1 MYKEM
6 PLHDVFEHKLKN
18 QPIFSKTIITFATLH
33 NIYTMRF
40 ELQLTIDKKLYGNA
54 LPFSYQYE
62 LSAYIYHTLAKGN
75 EDYAAW
81 LHQNGF
87 ESDGKQFRLF
97 TFSPFFAK
105 IAIDKTK
112 NRLLLMDDMA
122 TLQIS
127 FLPERSTE
135 EFVKGVFAEQQFSI
149 GDKQSKV
156 QFTIQHV
163 QMMPTPPIDGE
174 LRGETLSP
182 LCLSK
187 KTDEGK
193 IHFYSTAEPEAGE
206 AIVNNLINKYNA
218 FYGKPFEG
226 KTAYEWETLTEPRS
240 KLITIKADSLQQTKI
255 KGSLCKFRLKA
266 DNELLRIGYECGL
279 GEKGSQGFGCIT
291 ANLTHS

>member
-1 MYKEM
+1 
-6 PLHDVFEHKLKN
+6 
-18 QPIFSKTIITFATLH
+18 
-33 NIYTMRF
+33 MRF
-40 ELQLTIDKKLYGNA
+40 ELQLTIDKKIYGNA

-75 EDYAAW
+75 AEYAAW

-87 ESDGKQFRLF
+87 ELDGKQFRLF
-97 TFSPFFAK
+97 TFSPLFAK

-112 NRLLLMDDMA
+112 SRLLLMDDTA

-135 EFVKGVFAEQQFSI
+135 EFVKGVFAEQQFTI

-163 QMMPTPPIDGE
+163 YKMQTPPIDGE

-182 LCLSK
+182 LCLAQQ
-187 KTDEGK
+187 TNEGK
-193 IHFYSTAEPEAGE
+193 IHFYSAAEPEAGQ
-206 AIVNNLINKYNA
+206 AIINNLINKYSA
-218 FYGKPFEG
+218 FYGKSFEG
-226 KTAYEWETLTEPRS
+226 ETAFEWQTLTEPRS
-240 KLITIKADSLQQTKI
+240 KLITIKADTPQQTKI

-266 DNELLRIGYECGL
+266 DKELLRIGYECGL
-279 GEKGSQGFGCIT
+279 GEKGSQGFGCIS